1 MEAGSKFQCECGVEV
16 EQTRRGRKR
25 TKCAECQKSAK
36 RNYCKAYYQAHKAKP
51 QEVPFE

>member
-25 TKCAECQKSAK
+25 TKCADCY
-36 RNYCKAYYQAHKAKP
+36 RKAKCAYSKNYYATHKSKS
-51 QEVPFE
+51 QAVAAE